1 MIMTLKTA
9 TPTTELQLLQPDGKV
24 LLNDT
29 WESDRQLS
37 SQLLEH
43 LSELLS
49 RQRLTWD
56 ALAGL
61 IVFRG
66 PGSFTGLRIGV
77 TVANA
82 IAYAQEV
89 PIVGTV
95 GDDWVAVGLKRLG
108 NGESDTQVMPHYGA
122 PPNITK
128 PKSSA

>member
-9 TPTTELQLLQPDGKV
+9 TSTTELQLIQPDGT
-24 LLNDT
+24 LLVQDT

-43 LSELLS
+43 LSQLLG

-56 ALAGL
+56 ALIGVV
-61 IVFRG
+61 VFRG
-66 PGSFTGLRIGV
+66 PGSFTGLRIGI

-82 IAYAQEV
+82 IAYAQEI
-89 PIVGTV
+89 PIVGTM
-95 GDDWVAVGLKRLG
+95 GDDWVPAGLKRLASG
-108 NGESDTQVMPHYGA
+108 QTDTQVLPHYGA

-128 PKSSA
+128 PNAPA